1 MHFHEKNKN
10 TCHSKIRG
18 CAYNINFCGRTPSSI
33 LLDHSEP
40 KELRSCGVKKYK
52 RRQSGSRVE
61 SANIIGDV
69 KDKLMEKPEIIVYG
83 KVCHQ
88 HRSVGF
94 FSDESIGN
102 KYSGKLMKSS
112 PLTDNLRYLLRDMNE
127 TFDTHFNGILVNRY
141 EGGSDYIS
149 AHSDDEKGI
158 RVNDVVSISWGTVRT
173 FRIRHK
179 SDRKIA
185 ANIPTESGKI
195 IHMGGEFQPEFT
207 HEIPIEK

>member
-1 MHFHEKNKN
+1 MTSPLTLVRTASSYLNIHEYEFNEE
-10 TCHSKIRG
+10 C
-18 CAYNINFCGRTPSSI
+18 
-33 LLDHSEP
+33 
-40 KELRSCGVKKYK
+40 
-52 RRQSGSRVE
+52 
-61 SANIIGDV
+61 IGDV

-94 FSDESIGN
+94 FSDESIGY
-102 KYSGKLMKSS
+102 KYSGKIMKSS

-127 TFDTHFNGILVNRY
+127 TFETHFNGILVNRY

-179 SDRKIA
+179 SDRKIV

-195 IHMGGEFQPEFT
+195 IHMGGEFQREFT
-207 HEIPIEK
+207 HEIPIEKKKHGIRYSFTFRHHSE